1 MGGEENDEVGGVQ
14 LRSRTSVFFI
24 INILASFKHRLI
36 RIKEFIIHTPSKCTL
51 KLDSQPLVSKN
62 TFTNPKWGHKNMKVK
77 EQENSIQDFV
87 NQRAKYTTNL
97 KKSQN
102 WTFASQ
108 KQKKRKEKKR
118 MKKKKKK
125 KTRFVKH

>member
-1 MGGEENDEVGGVQ
+1 
-14 LRSRTSVFFI
+14 
-24 INILASFKHRLI
+24 
-36 RIKEFIIHTPSKCTL
+36 
-51 KLDSQPLVSKN
+51 
-62 TFTNPKWGHKNMKVK
+62 MKVK

-108 KQKKRKEKKR
+108 KQKKKKRKEKNEEEIE
-118 MKKKKKK
+118 K

>member
-1 MGGEENDEVGGVQ
+1 
-14 LRSRTSVFFI
+14 
-24 INILASFKHRLI
+24 
-36 RIKEFIIHTPSKCTL
+36 
-51 KLDSQPLVSKN
+51 
-62 TFTNPKWGHKNMKVK
+62 MKVK